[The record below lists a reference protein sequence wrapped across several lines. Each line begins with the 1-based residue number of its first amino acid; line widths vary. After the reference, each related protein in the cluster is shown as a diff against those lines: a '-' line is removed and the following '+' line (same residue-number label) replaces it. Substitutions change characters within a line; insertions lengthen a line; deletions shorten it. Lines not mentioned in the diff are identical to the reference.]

1 MEKPFQLYIFAF
13 INLAVFVAIVTV
25 NALANILPLN
35 GIGTGE
41 LSDLYPNLFVPAG
54 ITFSVW
60 GVIYLFLACFS
71 VYSIIAVFKASI
83 DASFLSEINI
93 WFLVSGIANIGWIF
107 AWHWKR
113 LSLSL
118 LFMALILASLII
130 IYLKL
135 SNTVPQSKIVYIL
148 TRLPFSIYLGWI
160 TVATIANITAF
171 LVNLN
176 LKGYF
181 LSEEAWTVIVI
192 TAAVIITCLI
202 IVTRRDIGYSLVVI
216 WALLGI
222 VIKRSAVGDATEV
235 VISAITAI
243 VVITAVLI
251 IRLIKS

>member
-13 INLAVFVAIVTV
+13 INLAVFIAIVIV

-41 LSDLYPNLFVPAG
+41 LSDMYPNLFVPAG

-60 GVIYLFLACFS
+60 GVIYLLLAGFS
-71 VYSIIAVFKASI
+71 IYGIIAVFKASAE
-83 DASFLSEINI
+83 ASFLSEINI

-107 AWHWKR
+107 AWHWKK

-135 SNTVPQSKIVYIL
+135 NSTVVHSKSIYFL

-176 LKGYF
+176 LKGY
-181 LSEEAWTVIVI
+181 LLPEEAWTVLVI
-192 TAAVIITCLI
+192 AAAVFITCLMI
-202 IVTRRDIGYSLVVI
+202 ITRRDIGYSAVVI

-222 VIKRSAVGDATEV
+222 IIKRSSLGDAPGI
-235 VISAITAI
+235 VISAIAAI
-243 VVITAVLI
+243 AVITAALI